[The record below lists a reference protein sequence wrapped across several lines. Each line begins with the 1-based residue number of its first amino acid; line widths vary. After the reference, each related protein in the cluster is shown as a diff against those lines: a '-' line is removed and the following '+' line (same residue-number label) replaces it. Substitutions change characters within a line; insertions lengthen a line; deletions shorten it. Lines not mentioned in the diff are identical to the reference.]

1 MSLSRG
7 RGQIRTDRGRA
18 VVVARCPLC
27 GEEHRY
33 DKGVAGGEEIE
44 SLRKLGYTDE
54 WLPCQLDLPGN
65 FWRIVI
71 IGGRQGASQYSPR
84 RARRAKAKLMRLRPL
99 SGKRWPGPS
108 LFFVMIRRPPR

>member
-1 MSLSRG
+1 
-7 RGQIRTDRGRA
+7 
-18 VVVARCPLC
+18 LC

-54 WLPCQLDLPGN
+54 WLPCQMDLPGN

-71 IGGRQGASQYSPR
+71 TGGRQAASPDS
-84 RARRAKAKLMRLRPL
+84 ARRAKRSK
-99 SGKRWPGPS
+99 GK
-108 LFFVMIRRPPR
+108 